1 MEKRRMIHKLVPFLA
16 CVFIM
21 TILAVPVRAAAVIR
35 VQIVAKTP
43 EGSLIPVP
51 GALCQVTAGDEI
63 KESWTNAE
71 GILSTPAVTGK
82 VSISPVA
89 LPAGFKYDGEQLPV
103 LEIDSDETVS
113 VPAEGEAPPQIH
125 VATSM
130 RVPTLSLHV
139 VDEKHAGVQDVTL
152 LIATEKEG
160 VKEAIV
166 TGADGHAMMTLGS
179 GFYYVTVVGLP
190 DDTFQTPDRIAVF
203 LVSDQ
208 ATKISL
214 SRPVV
219 PTTTEPAVPSESA
232 PTTTETET
240 KTEEIETTPTNEPEE
255 HRSEKSSSP
264 HAVDVFTMIF
274 SLLTLIGVGYLVMI
288 NISLRRGG
296 Y

>member
-1 MEKRRMIHKLVPFLA
+1 MEKRRLIRKLVPFLA
-16 CVFIM
+16 CAFLL
-21 TILAVPVRAAAVIR
+21 TILAFPIRAATIIR
-35 VQIVAKTP
+35 VQVVAKTP

-63 KESWTNAE
+63 KESWTNAD
-71 GILSTPAVTGK
+71 GILSTPSVTGK

-139 VDEKHAGVQDVTL
+139 VDEKNAGVQDVTL
-152 LIATEKEG
+152 LIATEREG
-160 VKEAIV
+160 VKETIV

-190 DDTFQTPDRIAVF
+190 DDTFQIPDRIAVF

-208 ATKISL
+208 VTEISL
-214 SRPVV
+214 SRLAIPTTTESEPKTEPTTS
-219 PTTTEPAVPSESA
+219 PTTTEPE
-232 PTTTETET
+232 
-240 KTEEIETTPTNEPEE
+240 KIETTPSKEPEE

-264 HAVDVFTMIF
+264 NAVDVFTVIF
-274 SLLTLIGVGYLVMI
+274 SLLTLLGVGYLVMI

>member
-1 MEKRRMIHKLVPFLA
+1 MQKRRLIRKLVPFLA
-16 CVFIM
+16 CVFIL
-21 TILAVPVRAAAVIR
+21 TILAVPVRAAEVIR
-35 VQIVAKTP
+35 VQVVAKTP

-63 KESWTNAE
+63 KESWTNAD
-71 GILSTPAVTGK
+71 GILSTPSVTGK

-139 VDEKHAGVQDVTL
+139 VDEEHAGVQDVTL

-179 GFYYVTVVGLP
+179 GFYYVSVVGMP

-208 ATKISL
+208 VTEISL
-214 SRPVV
+214 SRLVV
-219 PTTTEPAVPSESA
+219 PTTTEPDTPTETTTS
-232 PTTTETET
+232 PTTTTEPE
-240 KTEEIETTPTNEPEE
+240 KNETTPSKEPEE

-264 HAVDVFTMIF
+264 NAVDVFTMIF
-274 SLLTLIGVGYLVMI
+274 SLLTLFGVGYLVMV